1 VDVRKI
7 EDVEPVVEHNGTV
20 PVWWLVKPREMFE
33 ITKGGHLE
41 LVNEFEVAGGGYVF
55 RTSTPR
61 TILLRDHGRGTMIIA
76 TRSARSAG

>member
-1 VDVRKI
+1 MDVRKI

-41 LVNEFEVAGGGYVF
+41 LVNEFEVAGGGLRVPA
-55 RTSTPR
+55 RPPHPR
-61 TILLRDHGRGTMIIA
+61 VLLRDLGR
-76 TRSARSAG
+76 AR